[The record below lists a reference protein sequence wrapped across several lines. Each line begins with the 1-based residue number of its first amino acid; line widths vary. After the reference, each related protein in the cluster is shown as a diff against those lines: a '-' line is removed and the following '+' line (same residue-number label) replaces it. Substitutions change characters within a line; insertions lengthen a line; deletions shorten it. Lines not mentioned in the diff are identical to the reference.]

1 LRFEYDTEF
10 QQPKRLARLKQN
22 ISLTAGGKRFQQP
35 KRLAR
40 LKPPALFP
48 VLNQELKQLSCG
60 RVKSASAMWLG
71 RSVSGRNIAENDLR
85 IKPSWQK
92 IFHKM
97 ITD

>member
-1 LRFEYDTEF
+1 MLIELGFKE
-10 QQPKRLARLKQN
+10 
-22 ISLTAGGKRFQQP
+22 FQQP

-48 VLNQELKQLSCG
+48 VLNQELKQLFRD

-85 IKPSWQK
+85 IKLPWQK
-92 IFHKM
+92 MMKKM